1 MTLNQ
6 PNQLIGER
14 MSRYQKVRQEIGTV
28 SYTIPAYDD
37 PYDMKNTDTLLDLLN
52 KHEATLKK
60 KRSKVDTKPKKI
72 QMSDKPKSSMEK
84 VMEGIKESED
94 TDSSVES
101 KGKGKTDD
109 PLFLG
114 PLLEKTKDKD
124 TKDKDNKDKDNKE
137 KDKEPVIK
145 KGGAA
150 GHKRIMLTTTL
161 APDKKKKGL
170 DFKI

>member
-6 PNQLIGER
+6 QNQLIGER

-37 PYDMKNTDTLLDLLN
+37 PYDMTDPDTLLDLLN

-60 KRSKVDTKPKKI
+60 QRPKTDTTPKKI
-72 QMSDKPKSSMEK
+72 QMSDKPNSAMDKLMDE
-84 VMEGIKESED
+84 IKEAD
-94 TDSSVES
+94 APVES
-101 KGKGKTDD
+101 KAKKDND

-114 PLLEKTKDKD
+114 PLLAT
-124 TKDKDNKDKDNKE
+124 TKDKDNKGG
-137 KDKEPVIK
+137 
-145 KGGAA
+145 KGG
-150 GHKRIMLTTTL
+150 HKKRIMLTATL

>member
-1 MTLNQ
+1 
-6 PNQLIGER
+6 

-52 KHEATLKK
+52 KHEASLKK
-60 KRSKVDTKPKKI
+60 HRSKVDTKPKKI

-84 VMEGIKESED
+84 VMEEIKEV
-94 TDSSVES
+94 DSSVES
-101 KGKGKTDD
+101 MAKPKTDDD

-114 PLLEKTKDKD
+114 PLLAKTQDKDNDNKDKED
-124 TKDKDNKDKDNKE
+124 KEDKDNKDKD
-137 KDKEPVIK
+137 KDKDNTDKELVIK
-145 KGGAA
+145 KGGTA
-150 GHKRIMLTTTL
+150 GHKKIMLTATL

>member
-52 KHEATLKK
+52 KHEDTLKK

-84 VMEGIKESED
+84 VMEGIKESEE

-114 PLLEKTKDKD
+114 PLLEKTKDTKD
-124 TKDKDNKDKDNKE
+124 TKDNKDKDNKE